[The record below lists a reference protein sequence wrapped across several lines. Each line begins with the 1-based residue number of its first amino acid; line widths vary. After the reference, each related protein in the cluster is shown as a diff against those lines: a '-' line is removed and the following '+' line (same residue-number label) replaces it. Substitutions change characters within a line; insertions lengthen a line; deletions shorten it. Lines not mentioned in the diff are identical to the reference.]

1 MNAQSKRKISKN
13 CPGGK
18 DGLRRHITA
27 ASAGILVSWDAE
39 MPHGGITSGDRST
52 VIQSLTSKIAA
63 AIACPFRLKVRAPG
77 FGEVQRTTKPLKKYR
92 QHATYKSVDSPW

>member
-1 MNAQSKRKISKN
+1 MNAQSKHKISKN

-27 ASAGILVSWDAE
+27 ASAGILVSRDAE
-39 MPHGGITSGDRST
+39 MPHGGITSGDRTT

-63 AIACPFRLKVRAPG
+63 ASIACPFIKGTSSWFRRSSANNET
-77 FGEVQRTTKPLKKYR
+77 FEEVSTTC
-92 QHATYKSVDSPW
+92 HI